1 MRNDLLEW
9 GAGVI
14 ILLLIATAGY
24 AQLAEDSIAGVWLF
38 EEGKGKVAKDTS
50 GNDNHAEFG
59 SGAPKWVVGKYGQGI
74 QLNGEDEWLTIPTEK
89 GKVAEELDFKEST
102 SFSIHAWVF
111 PDGDATGKCIIWRG
125 LGCSTWSQYLL
136 GTGAHENGQ
145 NQTNASFHIRSQNGG
160 AKLEVLGD
168 DLGSKKWTHI
178 VGTYDGKELK
188 IYQDGKLKGNE
199 KAEGPPWASP
209 ENVYIGADPGC
220 GKRCQWKGIIDE
232 IVVFNVTLDA
242 GQVKTLGAGFERAL
256 SVNRNGKL
264 TVTWGIIKTER
275 N

>member
-9 GAGVI
+9 VTGVI

-59 SGAPKWVVGKYGQGI
+59 SGAPKWVAGKYGQGI
-74 QLNGEDEWLTIPTEK
+74 QLNGEDEWLTISTEK
-89 GKVAEELDFKEST
+89 GKAAEELDFKEST

-111 PDGDATGKCIIWRG
+111 PDGDATG
-125 LGCSTWSQYLL
+125 
-136 GTGAHENGQ
+136 
-145 NQTNASFHIRSQNGG
+145 
-160 AKLEVLGD
+160 
-168 DLGSKKWTHI
+168 
-178 VGTYDGKELK
+178 
-188 IYQDGKLKGNE
+188 
-199 KAEGPPWASP
+199 
-209 ENVYIGADPGC
+209 
-220 GKRCQWKGIIDE
+220 
-232 IVVFNVTLDA
+232 DA
-242 GQVKTLGAGFERAL
+242 GQVKKLGAGFERAL

-264 TVTWGIIKTER
+264 TVTWGVIKTER